1 MRIFDLTGAPSE
13 WVVEHTP
20 LIRNGGRVLDLAC
33 GYGRHAAWLAAQGY
47 QVDAV
52 DRNAQALAGMLGIE
66 NINVIVADIECG
78 EWPATEQKYDAIIVS
93 RYLYRPILVILA
105 QMLNVDGVLIYE
117 TFMLGHERYGKPSTP
132 DYLLLQD
139 ELQTVYAP
147 LLQIYAFEQGEVKSG
162 FPAVMQRICAVKNIT
177 LTQYLKVSA

>member
-1 MRIFDLTGAPSE
+1 
-13 WVVEHTP
+13 
-20 LIRNGGRVLDLAC
+20 
-33 GYGRHAAWLAAQGY
+33 
-47 QVDAV
+47 
-52 DRNAQALAGMLGIE
+52 MLGIE

-117 TFMLGHERYGKPSTP
+117 TFMLGHERYGKPSNP

-147 LLQIYAFEQGEVKSG
+147 
-162 FPAVMQRICAVKNIT
+162 
-177 LTQYLKVSA
+177 